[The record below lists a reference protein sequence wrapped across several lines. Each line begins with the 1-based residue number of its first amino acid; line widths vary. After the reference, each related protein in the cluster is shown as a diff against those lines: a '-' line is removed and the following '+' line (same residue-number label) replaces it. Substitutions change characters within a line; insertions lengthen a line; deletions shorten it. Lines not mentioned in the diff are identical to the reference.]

1 MLTNRWHILAVLFVT
16 RTAFGFQFQTVAST
30 AAFLQEQYAI
40 GLVEIGTLIGLHML
54 PGIVLALPGGLLVR
68 RFGDKTLCLASLF
81 LMVMGGAMMGIS
93 DTYAGALAGRLVSGC
108 GAVLLSVVLTKMTT
122 DWFVGLEIVTAM
134 SILLTSWPLGIALA
148 LVLQPPLASALGWP
162 WVMHTAAA
170 LCGFAL
176 LLIAIFY
183 QSPPGP
189 AAAPSPPS
197 PPGPLNLPPKSEAL
211 PTIIAGLIWGVFNVG
226 LIMFF
231 SFVPPLLVKH
241 GAELTNAA
249 FLTSL
254 GLWVMI
260 ASVPVGGYLV
270 QRSGRFDA
278 AVMLFSG
285 LAGLAL
291 AALTAFPSLTLPL
304 CIAIGV
310 AVGPPPGAILAMPGR
325 VLKPENR
332 AVGLGLFMTVFYVLA
347 AIGPALA
354 GFIGDQMGASA
365 PVLFGSFLFIGV
377 VPLVMLFRVFS
388 YSRRRP

>member
-1 MLTNRWHILAVLFVT
+1 VV
-16 RTAFGFQFQTVAST
+16 
-30 AAFLQEQYAI
+30 
-40 GLVEIGTLIGLHML
+40 
-54 PGIVLALPGGLLVR
+54 ALPGGLLVR
-68 RFGDKTLCLASLF
+68 RFGDKTLCLTSLF
-81 LMVMGGAMMGIS
+81 LMAVGGAMMGIS
-93 DTYAGALAGRLVSGC
+93 DTYIGAMAGRLVSGC

-122 DWFVGLEIVTAM
+122 DWFAGLEIVTAM

-148 LVLQPPLASALGWP
+148 LVFQPPLATALGWP

-176 LLIAIFY
+176 LLIAILY
-183 QSPPGP
+183 QSPSGSEV
-189 AAAPSPPS
+189 APPS
-197 PPGPLNLPPKSEAL
+197 PSGSLSLPPRPEAL
-211 PTIIAGLIWGVFNVG
+211 PIIIAGLVWGAFNVG

-231 SFVPPLLVKH
+231 SFVPPLLVQH

-270 QRSGRFDA
+270 QHSGRFDA
-278 AVMLFSG
+278 AIMLFSG
-285 LAGLAL
+285 VTGSALAGLA
-291 AALTAFPSLTLPL
+291 AFPSMSLLL
-304 CIAIGV
+304 CVAIGI

-332 AVGLGLFMTVFYVLA
+332 AVGLGLFMTVFYVTA

-354 GFIGDQMGASA
+354 GFIGDRMGASA
-365 PVLFGSFLFIGV
+365 PVHFGTFLFIAV
-377 VPLVMLFRVFS
+377 VPLVMLFRVVS
-388 YSRRRP
+388 YSRRP